1 VFYIFIGLVQIM
13 TRLIFLLFLTIS
25 CNNYRITSMAAVD
38 SQITGAGEITYLGS
52 AGYLI
57 SYKNKSILTAPFF
70 SNPPLEK
77 VLFGNISANT
87 SVIDRYFPQNTNP
100 DALLIG
106 HAHYDHLL
114 DIPYISQKYM
124 PDTKI
129 YGSVTAQNILAPV
142 FGQSKIITI
151 NKYAASQENVGA
163 WFIINSDQQ
172 KGAIRFM
179 AIESGHAPHV
189 GLPGFNFSLFKGKI
203 TEPLMALPEKAEG
216 WKEGQ
221 TFSFLIDFIVDDGE
235 IDFRIFY
242 QDAASP
248 PPLGLPSSVL
258 LKDGRQIDLAILC
271 VPGYQQVEDYP
282 EAFIKVLNPKN
293 IILGHWE
300 NFFAPYTQ
308 NPDSLQPV
316 PFLNPADFINR
327 LEKVLSQD
335 AKWYLPAPGTKFLF

>member
-1 VFYIFIGLVQIM
+1 MIRFVFV
-13 TRLIFLLFLTIS
+13 IFLMIS
-25 CNNYRITSMAAVD
+25 CSAYRISTSGTID
-38 SQITGAGEITYLGS
+38 SQASGSVEVTYLGS

-77 VLFGNISANT
+77 VLFGNISVDT
-87 SVIDRYFPQNTNP
+87 SAIDRYFPQNSNP

-114 DIPYISQKYM
+114 DIPYISRKYI
-124 PDTKI
+124 PNAKI
-129 YGSVTAQNILAPV
+129 YGSVTTQNILTPV
-142 FGQSKIITI
+142 LGQSKIIAI
-151 NKYAASQENVGA
+151 NKYAASQENKGA
-163 WFIINSDQQ
+163 WLIINSDQQ

-221 TFSFLIDFIVDDGE
+221 TFSFLIDFIADDGE

-248 PPLGLPSSVL
+248 PPLGLPSSAL
-258 LKDGRQIDLAILC
+258 LKDGRQIDVAILC

-282 EAFIKVLNPKN
+282 EAFIKALNPKN

-316 PFLNPADFINR
+316 PFLNPSDFIDR
-327 LEKVLSQD
+327 LEKVLPQD
-335 AKWYLPAPGTKFLF
+335 ANWYLPAPGTKFLF